1 MPLSLFDPERLAA
14 MDLSRPVFE
23 LLEQAAGLETT
34 STVAHIHAVMGEGQV
49 RRLLQQ
55 QEGQALLMLD
65 EIFYSRLCRPIL
77 HCNTYYTD
85 FFDFSIVRKLM

>member
-1 MPLSLFDPERLAA
+1 
-14 MDLSRPVFE
+14 
-23 LLEQAAGLETT
+23 
-34 STVAHIHAVMGEGQV
+34 MGEGQV
-49 RRLLQQ
+49 RRLLRQ
-55 QEGQALLMLD
+55 QENQALLMLD